1 MSYILFRQL
10 KLREIRK
17 SDLHVIRIIRIF
29 VNQKLKKM
37 VTTIKKGT
45 SSEKI
50 RLALKKRPVNVK
62 SIDLKKYCGSIS
74 LDQDPLEMQ
83 KKWRDEWE

>member
-1 MSYILFRQL
+1 
-10 KLREIRK
+10 
-17 SDLHVIRIIRIF
+17 
-29 VNQKLKKM
+29 M

-45 SSEKI
+45 SREKI
-50 RLALKKRPVNVK
+50 LKALKQRPVKVK
-62 SIDLKKYCGSIS
+62 SPDLKKYCGSIS